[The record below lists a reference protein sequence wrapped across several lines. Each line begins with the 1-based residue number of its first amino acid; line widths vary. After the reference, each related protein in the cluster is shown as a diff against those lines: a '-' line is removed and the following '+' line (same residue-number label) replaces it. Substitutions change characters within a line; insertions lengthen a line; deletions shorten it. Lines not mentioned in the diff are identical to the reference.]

1 MTIEEI
7 KALGIDG
14 LEKRMG
20 EIKVEMEN
28 DDANIE
34 ALTAEVDAIEARKAE
49 LKKASEQR
57 AALRTKIATG
67 QAGTPLR
74 SFTDKT
80 GEERSYDYASPE
92 YRTAWLKNIAVRD
105 GVKLFGEMNTE
116 ERAAFTFVT
125 TNSAAVVPK
134 DILDKIVEL
143 VESMAPIYDDA
154 TKSAMTHGFAIPRHK
169 AIDAGDAKVTGEGVA
184 NDDEQDTF
192 DQLAL
197 DGKEIKKH
205 IEITRKM
212 KWESLDAFQSWIET
226 HLAKRMAVAKE
237 KHIITC
243 LDAADTGIATGN
255 VLTGKAYDDAT
266 IRSIFAMIKET
277 GAKCVYANNNTIW
290 NGLFGIT
297 DANKRQ
303 LFIPDQTGDP
313 IVQGRIYGATVKQ
326 DENLADNVAYI
337 GVPASILANNFEEL
351 FINHAIE
358 PKTFKEIVSAYS
370 LFDAGLENP
379 LAFVKVTFTA

>member
-7 KALGIDG
+7 KALGFDG

-57 AALRTKIATG
+57 AALRTKIAAG

-74 SFTDKT
+74 SFTDKA

-105 GVKLFGEMNTE
+105 GVKLFGEMDTE

-154 TKSAMTHGFAIPRHK
+154 TKSSMTHGFAIPRHK
-169 AIDAGDAKVTGEGVA
+169 SIDAGDAKATGEGIA
-184 NDDEQDTF
+184 NDDEKDTF

-197 DGKEIKKH
+197 DGHEIKKH

-266 IRSIFAMIKET
+266 IRSIFAMIKEA

-326 DENLADNVAYI
+326 DENLDDNVAYI

>member
-7 KALGIDG
+7 KALGFDG

-57 AALRTKIATG
+57 AALRTKIAAG

-74 SFTDKT
+74 SFTDKA

-105 GVKLFGEMNTE
+105 GVKLFGEMDTE

-154 TKSAMTHGFAIPRHK
+154 TKSSMTHGFAIPRHK
-169 AIDAGDAKVTGEGVA
+169 SIDAGDAKATGEGIA
-184 NDDEQDTF
+184 NDDGKDTF

-197 DGKEIKKH
+197 DGHEIKKH

-255 VLTGKAYDDAT
+255 VLTDKAYDDAT
-266 IRSIFAMIKET
+266 IRSIFAMIKEA

-326 DENLADNVAYI
+326 DENLDDNVAYI